1 MIPFWFSHSETRAHT
16 QTRTRTLCLL
26 EEYYNLKVFE
36 PEWRLMTV
44 SRQSLKSGSPFA
56 CFYLFS
62 SGVSVTFRSY
72 FLFLHQDKSQP
83 WFTGM
88 ISSFKGNLLRFN
100 YTQKEKKRG
109 RERHTHTDTHTCI
122 GFQSH
127 SFTRTNR
134 KYEWNIYEVGWR
146 LHAPICFSLTAV
158 YGISNVM
165 SFHWSKEHWFTNY
178 IGYKEK
184 WQW

>member
-1 MIPFWFSHSETRAHT
+1 MIPFWFSRTYTDTHRDTRA
-16 QTRTRTLCLL
+16 RTRCLL
-26 EEYYNLKVFE
+26 VEYYDSKVFE
-36 PEWRLMTV
+36 SEWRLMTV
-44 SRQSLKSGSPFA
+44 PRQSLKSGSPFA
-56 CFYLFS
+56 CVCLFS

-88 ISSFKGNLLRFN
+88 ISCFKGNLLRFN
-100 YTQKEKKRG
+100 YTQKEKNE
-109 RERHTHTDTHTCI
+109 RERDTDTHTCI

-158 YGISNVM
+158 YGTSNVM
-165 SFHWSKEHWFTNY
+165 SFHRSKEHWFTNY
-178 IGYKEK
+178 IGYEEER
-184 WQW
+184 QW